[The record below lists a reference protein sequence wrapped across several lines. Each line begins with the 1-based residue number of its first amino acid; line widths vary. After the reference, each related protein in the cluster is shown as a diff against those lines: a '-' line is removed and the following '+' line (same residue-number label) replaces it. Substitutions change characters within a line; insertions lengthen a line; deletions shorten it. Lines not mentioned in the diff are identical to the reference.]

1 MPSFYL
7 EPKDDDLSAPEWEAT
22 SVKEGV
28 WVTADDENHARMI
41 MQLATPVM
49 TGRREGHKIVFSPW
63 LNPELTTCV
72 LENPPEPLPE
82 GKIRTTGGK
91 LMDV

>member
-1 MPSFYL
+1 MPTFYL
-7 EPKDDDLSAPEWEAT
+7 EPKDDDLSAPEWDTT

-41 MQLATPVM
+41 MQLATPAM
-49 TGRREGHKIVFSPW
+49 IDQGQGHKVVFSPW

-72 LENPPEPLPE
+72 PENPPEPLPND
-82 GKIRTTGGK
+82 KIRTTSGK
-91 LMDV
+91 LIDI